1 MWIYLLIESQTS
13 SFNLLQS
20 WILENTFFVLRKA
33 AVLEIFLVF
42 FSLTL
47 GEHWE
52 ENKCW
57 KRNTNKRY

>member
-33 AVLEIFLVF
+33 SDLEI
-42 FSLTL
+42 SHT
-47 GEHWE
+47 
-52 ENKCW
+52 
-57 KRNTNKRY
+57 TNLEIE